1 MPTRLIEQTSEDTHM
16 YRVWNFLTNYSLLL
30 IFGAIIALIWAN
42 IDYKSYHDF
51 VEFKIWDHAPNRAL
65 SPRAS
70 HADLALLGQ

>member
-51 VEFKIWDHAPNRAL
+51 VQALGRARRSPEQHA
-65 SPRAS
+65 
-70 HADLALLGQ
+70 LGRVGLT